1 PRPLGSATHPRPA
14 DTLAGERERRAEAAA
29 VADPLGTE
37 RRPDV
42 LLDELDRLLAG
53 GGADAGVGV
62 GERLALPIA
71 PGHGSTRA
79 GASRAASGDRT
90 VSSSRASLVS
100 ASGTGTGY
108 SPLRQ
113 AVQYD
118 WALAPV
124 APTSRSSSRY
134 ASE

>member
-53 GGADAGVGV
+53 GGVDAGVGV

-79 GASRAASGDRT
+79 GAPPAASGGRT
-90 VSSSRASLVS
+90 RSSPRARFGA
-100 ASGTGTGY
+100 ASGGGAGGC
-108 SPLRQ
+108 PRRQ
-113 AVQYD
+113 GGAD
-118 WALAPV
+118 RRAP
-124 APTSRSSSRY
+124 APR
-134 ASE
+134 AP